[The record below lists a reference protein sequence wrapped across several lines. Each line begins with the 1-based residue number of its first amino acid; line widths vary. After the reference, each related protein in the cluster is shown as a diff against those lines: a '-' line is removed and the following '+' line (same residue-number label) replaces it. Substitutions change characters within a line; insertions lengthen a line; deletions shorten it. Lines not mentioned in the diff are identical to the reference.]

1 MVLRLIVLLAF
12 LNITMAFEA
21 PKEAFLQFEMGN
33 YFLKGQDW
41 KNALKFYEQAEGKLE
56 FAELDIVLCRN
67 LATVHLMLENKSKAL
82 ITLGRCIQKIPYS
95 TIENSQPL
103 REVYQMYAQMKA
115 DEINPKILDYRR
127 TKALEHAKALE
138 RAKGLQNKK
147 VDDSAP
153 KMGFG
158 Q

>member
-1 MVLRLIVLLAF
+1 MLLRIATLLLLAGYSWS
-12 LNITMAFEA
+12 FEES
-21 PKEAFLQFEMGN
+21 KDAFLHFEMGN

-41 KNALKFYEQAEGKLE
+41 KNAQKYYEKAEGKLE

-67 LATVHLMLENKSKAL
+67 LATVHLMQENKSKAL

-127 TKALEHAKALE
+127 TRARE
-138 RAKGLQNKK
+138 RAEAMRHQKNMPPP
-147 VDDSAP
+147 S
-153 KMGFG
+153 KMGPAPTMGF
-158 Q
+158 QK